1 MMIAGLKTDTLR
13 DTLREEDDIIDAP
26 KTIAAI
32 DAIKNKKSDKTVT
45 PRRND

>member
-1 MMIAGLKTDTLR
+1 MIAGLKTDTLR
-13 DTLREEDDIIDAP
+13 DVLRETNNIINAP